1 VSTAAFNIFACVVF
15 KTNYHLYQ
23 MFSEVKNK
31 GIRIVLVFIYAVL
44 FLFCAIEINLFWLFG
59 TSPSRQDI
67 EQPIQQIASEVYTQD
82 SVLIGRYYKEDRT
95 PIPFEQMGEHVVQ
108 ALIATEDVRF
118 YQHHGVDFKALA
130 SSVIS
135 TAQGEKRGGST
146 ITQQLAK
153 NMFRT
158 RYGQSAGLL
167 AKIPGVRMLV
177 IKLKEWMT
185 AYKLEARYSK
195 QEILTM
201 YLNTVSFSH
210 NAYGINTVAKRY
222 FDKTPLEL
230 TVSEAALLV
239 GMLKGTTL
247 YNPIRNPE
255 RSLERRNVVLGQM
268 RKTGYLT
275 EEAFQ
280 EALNEPLQLKEGQ
293 VEDISRSDSY
303 LRVAVEKWLETWCE
317 ENDIDLYTSGL
328 KIYTTIDSRLQALA
342 EEAMQKQMKVLQDR
356 LDQAWQGEIPWRDAQ
371 GEVIPD
377 FLEQLAAKTPVYE
390 ALSKKFPQ
398 QPDSIHFYLHQKKTM
413 EVFTWDGMQTKE
425 WSTMD
430 SLAHYATM
438 LNTGITSLE
447 PRTGHIKVWVGGIHH
462 TYYKYDHVNQ
472 SKRQPGSTFKPFT
485 YLAALEAGMS
495 PCDQRIDQAV
505 RIPYEEDGE
514 QKVWEPKN
522 ADWVFTGRS
531 MSLRW
536 AMAKSVNS
544 ITAKLTD
551 ELGWD
556 KVAEAAQ
563 RVGIESP
570 IAVVP
575 SVGLGSSDVSV
586 LEMVNAYATFMDQ
599 GRKNTP
605 ILVEKIYDREGVLL
619 EQFSSQKKQV
629 ITPENAWLMTY
640 MLRGGM
646 EEPEGT
652 SQALWEWDLW
662 GSNNQIGGKTGTSS
676 DYVDGWYIGVTKDLV
691 TGVWVGCDERAIHFR
706 NSQTGEGSRTALP
719 IFGLFMEAVYKDKS
733 LPYSKGPFPEA
744 SVEISRKYN
753 CPSPRI
759 PKPDTL
765 AVDSMELLPPP
776 TRLEDTGLQGQIQSQ
791 NQEGQQ
797 EEIPSNPGV
806 KNNIRIRYPA
816 H

>member
-1 VSTAAFNIFACVVF
+1 VDF
-15 KTNYHLYQ
+15 KTNYHLYR

-31 GIRIVLVFIYAVL
+31 FIRYILLLLYAVV
-44 FLFCAIEINLFWLFG
+44 FLVCAIEINLFWLFG
-59 TSPSRQDI
+59 SSPTRKEI
-67 EQPIQQIASEVYTQD
+67 GQPLQQVASEVYTQD
-82 SVLIGRYYKEDRT
+82 SILIGRYYKEDRT
-95 PIPFEQMGEHVVQ
+95 PIGFEEMGEHVVD
-108 ALIATEDVRF
+108 ALIATEDIRF
-118 YQHHGVDFKALA
+118 YRHHGVDFRALA
-130 SSVIS
+130 SSVLS
-135 TAQGEKRGGST
+135 TAQGDRRGGST

-158 RYGQSAGLL
+158 RYGQSTGLL
-167 AKIPGVRMLV
+167 DRVPVLRMVV
-177 IKLKEWMT
+177 IKLKEWLT
-185 AYKLEARYSK
+185 AYKLESRYSK

-222 FDKTPLEL
+222 FDKTPLQLSVAE
-230 TVSEAALLV
+230 SALLI

-255 RSLERRNVVLGQM
+255 RSVERRNVVLAQM
-268 RKTGYLT
+268 RKAAYL
-275 EEAFQ
+275 EEDAYQ
-280 EALNEPLQLKEGQ
+280 AALKEPLRIKEGDT
-293 VEDISRSDSY
+293 EDQSRSDSY
-303 LRVAVEKWLETWCE
+303 LRVAVQKWLEAWCE
-317 ENDIDLYTSGL
+317 ENEMDLYTSGL
-328 KIYTTIDSRLQALA
+328 KIYTTIDSRLQAHA
-342 EEAMQKQMKVLQDR
+342 EQAMQKQMKVLQRR
-356 LDQAWQGEIPWRDAQ
+356 LDQAWESEVPWRDAD

-377 FLEQLAAKTPVYE
+377 YLEQLAQKTPIFQY
-390 ALSKKFPQ
+390 LKDKYPD
-398 QPDSIHFYLHQKKTM
+398 QPDSITYYLHQKKQM
-413 EVFTWDGMQTKE
+413 QVFTWDGMEEKE
-425 WSTMD
+425 WSTLD
-430 SLAHYATM
+430 SLAHYARM
-438 LNTGITSLE
+438 LNTGITSIE
-447 PRTGHIKVWVGGIHH
+447 PNTGHIKVWVGGIHH
-462 TYYKYDHVNQ
+462 DYYQYDHVNQ

-485 YLAALEAGMS
+485 YLAALEAGMA
-495 PCDQRIDQAV
+495 PCDQRVDQAV
-505 RIPYEEDGE
+505 RIPYEENGE
-514 QKVWEPKN
+514 SKIWEPKN

-536 AMAKSVNS
+536 AMARSVNS

-551 ELGWD
+551 EIGWE
-556 KVAEAAQ
+556 KVAEVAE
-563 RVGIESP
+563 RTGIESP

-599 GRKNTP
+599 GRRNTP
-605 ILVEKIYDREGVLL
+605 ILVEKIVDHEG
-619 EQFSSQKKQV
+619 EIIAHFTTTKTQV

-676 DYVDGWYIGVTKDLV
+676 DYVDGWYIGVTNQLV

-719 IFGLFMEAVYKDKS
+719 IFGLFMESVYRDQD
-733 LPYSKGPFPEA
+733 LPYKKGPLPEPT
-744 SVEISRKYN
+744 IPIQKKYD

-765 AVDSMELLPPP
+765 QMDSMQLTPPILRVEPISP
-776 TRLEDTGLQGQIQSQ
+776 TNSSQ
-791 NQEGQQ
+791 NNQQQESQQ
-797 EEIPSNPGV
+797 EENQSEGAPR
-806 KNNIRIRYPA
+806 NNIRIRFPSN
-816 H
+816 